1 MQYLTK
7 NNYTTMRF
15 YKALKSGTA
24 LVAAVAAVAC
34 CNHKECSEDA
44 FPVPEKPIMEMS
56 YSPECTQFEVWAPTA
71 ESVDVVLYDG
81 DECVE
86 QIAMTLAEDGLW
98 VATSEGDR
106 KGLYYA
112 FRVTIDGKPLKET
125 AGIFARALDVNGNR
139 GAIID
144 LRDTDPE
151 GWEEDQTPVVPTSEI
166 VIYEMHYR
174 DMTAHA
180 SAGSSYPGKYLAMA
194 EVGTRS
200 EEGLATGI
208 DHLKEMGITHVHLL
222 PTADFGSIDE
232 SVPTDQYNWGY
243 EPKNYSAPE
252 GTYSTNPA
260 DAEARIRELKTL
272 VQAMHRAGIN
282 VVLDVVYNHTT
293 VAENCGFELTVPGY
307 FYRMREDGSFAD
319 GSGCGN
325 ETASEKPMMRKYMV
339 ESLEYWVKEYHIDGF
354 RFDLMAIH
362 DIETMNLIRE
372 RLEAIKPSILLYG
385 EGWAASDPLYDE
397 SKLAFK
403 RYTYQM
409 PGVAA
414 FSDDIR
420 NALRGTLDLSQGG
433 FIHGVEGNEEA
444 LKFGIAG
451 GVEHPE
457 VNHSE
462 KAWCAAPTQHISY
475 VTCHDDH
482 NLRDRL
488 EHLSPEASEEEL
500 LKMAKLAHFGVFTS
514 QGIPFIFCGEEMY
527 RSKLGEKNTFNMPD
541 KYNAIDWSLK
551 SRYSGLVEYCKGL
564 IALRKAHP
572 AFSLGSAEAV
582 REHLSFIDNESGAA
596 VGFVLDRLEGIDPAK
611 RIVVLMNGS
620 RDAVE
625 FDIPEGSYKWLADGN
640 AVVAQGIGEVKCDGK
655 IEVAPI
661 TGIILAA
668 Y

>member
-1 MQYLTK
+1 ML
-7 NNYTTMRF
+7 
-15 YKALKSGTA
+15 LS
-24 LVAAVAAVAC
+24 AVAMVAC
-34 CNHKECSEDA
+34 SAGATTTDKFAVS
-44 FPVPEKPIMEMS
+44 EKPIEEMV
-56 YSPECTQFEVWAPTA
+56 YSPEKTTFEVWGPTA
-71 ESVDVVLYDG
+71 ESAIVRLYDG
-81 DECVE
+81 DNVVEEMAMQRAEC
-86 QIAMTLAEDGLW
+86 GLW
-98 VATSEGDR
+98 RATFEGDK

-112 FRVTIDGKPLKET
+112 FELTVDGKPLKET
-125 AGIFARALDVNGNR
+125 AGIFAKALNVNGDR

-151 GWEEDQTPVVPTSEI
+151 GWSEDKAPKFKPSER

-174 DMTAHA
+174 DMTAHK
-180 SAGSSYPGKYLAMA
+180 SAGVDHPGKYLGMA
-194 EVGTRS
+194 QRGTLS
-200 EEGLATGI
+200 EEGLSTGL
-208 DHLKEMGITHVHLL
+208 DHLVELGVTHVHLL

-232 SVPTDQYNWGY
+232 SKPTDQYNWGY

-252 GTYSTNPA
+252 GTYSTDAAN
-260 DAEARIRELKTL
+260 AEARIRELKTL
-272 VQAMHRAGIN
+272 VKAMHDAGLC

-293 VAENCGFELTVPGY
+293 STENCGFELTVPGY

-325 ETASEKPMMRKYMV
+325 ETASEKPMMRKYIV

-362 DIETMNLIRE
+362 DIETMNLVRE
-372 RLEAIKPSILLYG
+372 RLTALNPDILLYG
-385 EGWAASDPLYDE
+385 EGWAASNPLYDE
-397 SKLAFK
+397 QKLAFK

-409 PGVAA
+409 PGVGA

-433 FIHGVEGNEEA
+433 FIHGVAGNKEA

-451 GVEHPE
+451 GVEHAE
-457 VNHSE
+457 VKHSE
-462 KAWCAAPTQHISY
+462 KAWCAAPSQHISY
-475 VTCHDDH
+475 VSCHDDH

-488 EHLSPEASEEEL
+488 EHISPKASEQEV
-500 LKMAKLAHFGVFTS
+500 KQMVKLAQFGVFTS
-514 QGIPFIFCGEEMY
+514 QGIPFFFCGEEMF
-527 RSKLGEKNTFNMPD
+527 RTKLGEKNTYNMPD

-551 SRYSGLVEYCKGL
+551 SKHGDLVEYYKGL

-572 AFSLGSAEAV
+572 AFALATAEDV
-582 REHLSFIDNESGAA
+582 REHLSFIEHENEAA
-596 VGFVLDRLEGIDPAK
+596 VGFVLSGLEGIDSAK

-620 RDAVE
+620 REKVE
-625 FDIPEGSYKWLADGN
+625 FAIPEGNYKFICDGN
-640 AVVAQGIGEVKCDGK
+640 VWTLGGGADAPSSS

-661 TGIILAA
+661 TGIIIAE

>member
-1 MQYLTK
+1 MRHIKKLLT
-7 NNYTTMRF
+7 
-15 YKALKSGTA
+15 G
-24 LVAAVAAVAC
+24 VAVAAMVAFVAC
-34 CNHKECSEDA
+34 DNEATTEKDDNIPTTPIQEMCYT
-44 FPVPEKPIMEMS
+44 PEKTS
-56 YSPECTQFEVWAPTA
+56 FELWAPTA
-71 ESVDVVLYDG
+71 ESAVVRLYNG
-81 DECVE
+81 DE
-86 QIAMTLAEDGLW
+86 LAEVVAMQRGDKGLW
-98 VATSEGDR
+98 SAEVEGDK
-106 KGLYYA
+106 KGMYYA
-112 FRVTIDGKPLKET
+112 FQVSVDGNILKET

-144 LRDTDPE
+144 MRDTDPK
-151 GWEEDQTPVVPTSEI
+151 GWSEDKRPAVDPTEI

-174 DMTAHA
+174 DMTAHE
-180 SAGSSYPGKYLAMA
+180 SAGSSNPGKYIAMA
-194 EVGTRS
+194 EHGTRS
-200 EEGLATGI
+200 HEGLATGI
-208 DHLKEMGITHVHLL
+208 DHLREMGVTHIHLL

-232 SVPTDQYNWGY
+232 SRPTNQYNWGY
-243 EPKNYSAPE
+243 EPKNYNAPE

-260 DAEARIRELKTL
+260 DPEARIRELKTL
-272 VQAMHRAGIN
+272 VKAMHDAGLC

-293 VAENCGFELTVPGY
+293 TTENCGFELTVPGY

-372 RLEAIKPSILLYG
+372 RLEALNPDILLYG
-385 EGWAASDPLYDE
+385 EGWAASAPLYDE

-409 PGVAA
+409 PGIAA

-433 FIHGVEGNEEA
+433 FIHGVEGNKEA
-444 LKFGIAG
+444 LKFGIVG

-462 KAWCAAPTQHISY
+462 AAWCAEPRQHISY

-488 EHLSPEASEEEL
+488 EHLSPDASEEERI
-500 LKMAKLAHFGVFTS
+500 KMAKLAHFGVFTS
-514 QGIPFIFCGEEMY
+514 QGVPFVFCGEEMY
-527 RSKLGEKNTFNMPD
+527 RSKRGEKNTYNMPD
-541 KYNAIDWSLK
+541 EYNAIDWALK
-551 SRYSGLVEYCKGL
+551 SQYGDLVEYCKGL
-564 IALRKAHP
+564 IAMRKEHP
-572 AFSLGSAEAV
+572 AFSLGTAEAV
-582 REHLSFIDNESGAA
+582 REHLSFIENDNEAA
-596 VGFVLDRLEGIDPAK
+596 VGFVLDNLEGIDSAK

-620 RDAVE
+620 REGVE
-625 FDIPEGSYKWLADGN
+625 FDIPAGSYKWISDGEFVHAKGMGVFN
-640 AVVAQGIGEVKCDGK
+640 CDSGK
-655 IEVAPI
+655 LSVAPI
-661 TGIILAA
+661 SGVILAE

>member
-1 MQYLTK
+1 MRHIKKLLT
-7 NNYTTMRF
+7 
-15 YKALKSGTA
+15 G
-24 LVAAVAAVAC
+24 VAVAAMVAFVAC
-34 CNHKECSEDA
+34 DNEATTERDDNIPTTPIQEMCYT
-44 FPVPEKPIMEMS
+44 PEKTS
-56 YSPECTQFEVWAPTA
+56 FELWAPTA
-71 ESVDVVLYDG
+71 ESAVVRLYNG
-81 DECVE
+81 DE
-86 QIAMTLAEDGLW
+86 LAEVVAMQRGDKGLW
-98 VATSEGDR
+98 SAEVEGDK
-106 KGLYYA
+106 KGMYYA
-112 FRVTIDGKPLKET
+112 FQVSVDGNILKET

-144 LRDTDPE
+144 MRDTDPE
-151 GWEEDQTPVVPTSEI
+151 GWSEDKRPAVDPTEI

-174 DMTAHA
+174 DMTAHE
-180 SAGSSYPGKYLAMA
+180 SAGSSNPGKYIAMA
-194 EVGTRS
+194 EHGTRS
-200 EEGLATGI
+200 HEGLATGI
-208 DHLKEMGITHVHLL
+208 DHLREMGVTHIHLL

-232 SVPTDQYNWGY
+232 SRPTNQYNWGY
-243 EPKNYSAPE
+243 EPKNYNAPE

-260 DAEARIRELKTL
+260 DPEARIRELKTL
-272 VQAMHRAGIN
+272 VKAMHDAGLC

-293 VAENCGFELTVPGY
+293 TTENCGFELTVPGY

-372 RLEAIKPSILLYG
+372 RLEALNPDILLYG
-385 EGWAASDPLYDE
+385 EGWAASAPLYDE

-409 PGVAA
+409 PGIAA

-433 FIHGVEGNEEA
+433 FIHGVEGNKEA
-444 LKFGIAG
+444 LKFGIVG

-462 KAWCAAPTQHISY
+462 AAWCAEPRQHISY

-488 EHLSPEASEEEL
+488 EHLSPDASEQERI
-500 LKMAKLAHFGVFTS
+500 KMAKLAHFGVFTS
-514 QGIPFIFCGEEMY
+514 QGVPFIFCGEEMY
-527 RSKLGEKNTFNMPD
+527 RSKRGEKNTYNMPD
-541 KYNAIDWSLK
+541 EYNAIDWALK
-551 SRYSGLVEYCKGL
+551 SQYGDLVEYCKGL
-564 IALRKAHP
+564 IAMRKEHP
-572 AFSLGSAEAV
+572 AFSLGTAEAV
-582 REHLSFIDNESGAA
+582 REHLKFIECDNEAA
-596 VGFVLDRLEGIDPAK
+596 VGFVLDNLEGIDSAK

-620 RDAVE
+620 REGVE
-625 FDIPEGSYKWLADGN
+625 FEIPVGTYKWISDGEFVHAKGMGMYN
-640 AVVAQGIGEVKCDGK
+640 ANNGK
-655 IEVAPI
+655 IVVAPI
-661 TGIILAA
+661 SGVILAE

>member
-1 MQYLTK
+1 MNICKFFL
-7 NNYTTMRF
+7 R
-15 YKALKSGTA
+15 STA
-24 LVAAVAAVAC
+24 LVAAVATIAC
-34 CNHKECSEDA
+34 SSKQTSEA
-44 FPVPEKPIMEMS
+44 FPVPEKPILEMD
-56 YSPECTQFEVWAPTA
+56 YSADKTTFEVWAPTA
-71 ESVDVVLYDG
+71 ESAVVRLYDG
-81 DECVE
+81 DTMVE
-86 QIAMTLAEDGLW
+86 ELKMKSKKDGLW
-98 VATSEGDR
+98 SATAKGDK
-106 KGLYYA
+106 KGLFYA
-112 FRVTIDGKPLKET
+112 FQVTVDGKPLKET
-125 AGIFARALDVNGNR
+125 AGIFARALNVNGDR

-144 LRDTDPE
+144 LNETNPE
-151 GWEEDQTPVVPTSEI
+151 GWAEDKTPVVPTSEI

-180 SAGSSYPGKYLAMA
+180 SAGSSYPGKYLGMA
-194 EVGTRS
+194 EHGTRS
-200 EEGLATGI
+200 KEGLATGI
-208 DHLKEMGITHVHLL
+208 DHLVEMGITHLHLL

-232 SVPTDQYNWGY
+232 SKPTDQYNWGY

-260 DAEARIRELKTL
+260 DPKARIRELKTL
-272 VQAMHRAGIN
+272 VQTMHKAGIN

-293 VAENCGFELTVPGY
+293 STENCGFELTVPGY

-325 ETASEKPMMRKYMV
+325 ETASDKAMMQKYIV

-362 DIETMNLIRE
+362 DIETMNLIRA

-385 EGWAASDPLYDE
+385 EGWAAANPLYDE

-409 PGVAA
+409 PGVGA

-433 FIHGVEGNEEA
+433 FIHGVAGNKEA

-451 GVEHPE
+451 GVEHPQ
-457 VNHSE
+457 VKHSE

-488 EHLSPEASEEEL
+488 EHLSPKASEKEL
-500 LKMAKLAHFGVFTS
+500 LQMAKLAQFGVFTS
-514 QGIPFIFCGEEMY
+514 QGIPFIFCGEEMF
-527 RSKLGEKNTFNMPD
+527 RSKLGEKNTYNMPD
-541 KYNAIDWSLK
+541 KYNAIDWNLK
-551 SRYSGLVEYCKGL
+551 HKYNDLYEFNKGLV
-564 IALRKAHP
+564 ALRKAHP
-572 AFSLGSAEAV
+572 AFSLGTAEAV
-582 REHLSFIDNESGAA
+582 REHLSFIDHSNEAA
-596 VGFVLDRLEGIDPAK
+596 VGFVLDKLEGIDKAK

-620 RDAVE
+620 REAVK
-625 FDIPEGSYKWLADGN
+625 FNIPAGNYKWITDGSTWDMNGKGTLN
-640 AVVAQGIGEVKCDGK
+640 ASEVK
-655 IEVAPI
+655 VPAI
-661 TGIILAA
+661 TGVILAEF
-668 Y
+668 

>member
-1 MQYLTK
+1 MNICKFFL
-7 NNYTTMRF
+7 R
-15 YKALKSGTA
+15 STA
-24 LVAAVAAVAC
+24 LVAAVATIAC
-34 CNHKECSEDA
+34 SSKQTSEA
-44 FPVPEKPIMEMS
+44 FPVPEKPILEMD
-56 YSPECTQFEVWAPTA
+56 YSADKTTFEVWAPTA
-71 ESVDVVLYDG
+71 ESVVVRLYDG
-81 DECVE
+81 DTMVE
-86 QIAMTLAEDGLW
+86 ELKMKSKKDGLW
-98 VATSEGDR
+98 SATAKGDK
-106 KGLYYA
+106 KGLFYA
-112 FRVTIDGKPLKET
+112 FQVTVDGKPLKET
-125 AGIFARALDVNGNR
+125 AGIFARALNVNGDR

-144 LRDTDPE
+144 LNETNPE
-151 GWEEDQTPVVPTSEI
+151 GWAEDKTPVVPTSEI

-180 SAGSSYPGKYLAMA
+180 SAGSSYPGKYLGMA
-194 EVGTRS
+194 EHGTRS
-200 EEGLATGI
+200 KEGLATGI
-208 DHLKEMGITHVHLL
+208 DHLVEMGITHLHLL

-232 SVPTDQYNWGY
+232 SKPTDQYNWGY

-260 DAEARIRELKTL
+260 DPEARIRELKTL
-272 VQAMHRAGIN
+272 VQTMHKAGIN

-293 VAENCGFELTVPGY
+293 STENCGFELTVPGY

-325 ETASEKPMMRKYMV
+325 ETASDKAMMQKYIV

-362 DIETMNLIRE
+362 DIETMNLIRA

-385 EGWAASDPLYDE
+385 EGWAAANPLYDE

-409 PGVAA
+409 PGVGA

-433 FIHGVEGNEEA
+433 FIHGVAGNKEA

-451 GVEHPE
+451 GVEHPQ
-457 VNHSE
+457 VKHSE

-488 EHLSPEASEEEL
+488 EHLSPKASEKEL
-500 LKMAKLAHFGVFTS
+500 LQMAKLAQFGVFTS
-514 QGIPFIFCGEEMY
+514 QGIPFIFCGEEMF
-527 RSKLGEKNTFNMPD
+527 RSKLGEKNTYNMPD
-541 KYNAIDWSLK
+541 KYNAIDWNLK
-551 SRYSGLVEYCKGL
+551 HKYNDLYEFNKGLV
-564 IALRKAHP
+564 ALRKAHP
-572 AFSLGSAEAV
+572 AFSLGTAEAV
-582 REHLSFIDNESGAA
+582 REHLTFIDHSNEAA
-596 VGFVLDRLEGIDPAK
+596 VGFVLDKLEGIDKAK

-620 RDAVE
+620 REAVK
-625 FDIPEGSYKWLADGN
+625 FNIPAGNYKWITDGSTWDMNGKGTLN
-640 AVVAQGIGEVKCDGK
+640 ASEVK
-655 IEVAPI
+655 VPAI
-661 TGIILAA
+661 TGVILAEF
-668 Y
+668 

>member
-1 MQYLTK
+1 MRHIKKLLT
-7 NNYTTMRF
+7 
-15 YKALKSGTA
+15 G
-24 LVAAVAAVAC
+24 VAVAAMVAFVAC
-34 CNHKECSEDA
+34 DNEANTERDDNIPTTPIQEMCYT
-44 FPVPEKPIMEMS
+44 PEKTS
-56 YSPECTQFEVWAPTA
+56 FELWAPTA
-71 ESVDVVLYDG
+71 ESAVVRLYNG
-81 DECVE
+81 DE
-86 QIAMTLAEDGLW
+86 LAEVVAMQRGDKGLW
-98 VATSEGDR
+98 SAEVEGDK
-106 KGLYYA
+106 KGMYYA
-112 FRVTIDGKPLKET
+112 FQVSVDGNILKET

-144 LRDTDPE
+144 MRDTDPK
-151 GWEEDQTPVVPTSEI
+151 GWSEDKRPAVDPTEI

-174 DMTAHA
+174 DMTAHE
-180 SAGSSYPGKYLAMA
+180 SAGSSNPSKYIAMA
-194 EVGTRS
+194 ERGTRS
-200 EEGLATGI
+200 HEGLATGI
-208 DHLKEMGITHVHLL
+208 DHLREMGVTHIHLL

-232 SVPTDQYNWGY
+232 SRPTNQYNWGY
-243 EPKNYSAPE
+243 EPKNYNAPE

-260 DAEARIRELKTL
+260 DPEARIRELKTL
-272 VQAMHRAGIN
+272 VKAMHDAGLC

-293 VAENCGFELTVPGY
+293 ATENCGFELTVPGY

-372 RLEAIKPSILLYG
+372 RLEALNPDILLYG
-385 EGWAASDPLYDE
+385 EGWAASAPLYDE

-409 PGVAA
+409 PGIAA

-433 FIHGVEGNEEA
+433 FIHGVEGNKEA
-444 LKFGIAG
+444 LKFGIVG

-462 KAWCAAPTQHISY
+462 AAWCAEPRQHISY

-488 EHLSPEASEEEL
+488 EHLSPDASEQERI
-500 LKMAKLAHFGVFTS
+500 KMAKLAHFGVFTS
-514 QGIPFIFCGEEMY
+514 QGVPFIFCGEEMY
-527 RSKLGEKNTFNMPD
+527 RSKRGEKNTFNMPD
-541 KYNAIDWSLK
+541 EYNAIDWALK
-551 SRYSGLVEYCKGL
+551 SQYGDLVEYCKGL
-564 IALRKAHP
+564 IAMRKEHP
-572 AFSLGSAEAV
+572 AFSLGTAEAV
-582 REHLSFIDNESGAA
+582 REHLKFIECDNEAA
-596 VGFVLDRLEGIDPAK
+596 VGFVLDNLEGIDSAK

-620 RDAVE
+620 REGVE
-625 FDIPEGSYKWLADGN
+625 FEIPAGSYKWISDGEFVHAKGMGVLN
-640 AVVAQGIGEVKCDGK
+640 CDSGK
-655 IEVAPI
+655 LSVAPI
-661 TGIILAA
+661 SGVILAE

>member
-1 MQYLTK
+1 
-7 NNYTTMRF
+7 MRG
-15 YKALKSGTA
+15 ASI
-24 LVAAVAAVAC
+24 VAAIATIAC
-34 CNHKECSEDA
+34 ASEKTNDEGDNI
-44 FPVPEKPIMEMS
+44 PTTPINEMS
-56 YSPECTQFEVWAPTA
+56 YTPEATTFELWAPTA
-71 ESVDVVLYDG
+71 EGVVVRLYDG
-81 DECVE
+81 DTLLEEVAMERGE
-86 QIAMTLAEDGLW
+86 QGLW
-98 VATSEGDR
+98 HATAEGD
-106 KGLYYA
+106 KYGLYYA
-112 FRVTIDGKPLKET
+112 FQVTIEGKALKET

-144 LRDTDPE
+144 LERTNPE
-151 GWEEDQTPVVPTSEI
+151 GWANDRAPEVKTSEM

-180 SAGSSYPGKYLAMA
+180 SAGVEYPGKYLGMA
-194 EVGTRS
+194 ERGTRS
-200 EEGLATGI
+200 TEGLATGL
-208 DHLKEMGITHVHLL
+208 DHLVEMGVTHVHLL

-232 SVPTDQYNWGY
+232 SKPTDQYNWGY
-243 EPKNYSAPE
+243 EPKNFNAPE
-252 GTYSTNPA
+252 GTYSTNAA
-260 DAEARIRELKTL
+260 DPEARIRELKSL
-272 VQAMHRAGIN
+272 VKAMHDAGLC

-325 ETASEKPMMRKYMV
+325 ETASDKPMMQKYMV

-362 DIETMNLIRE
+362 DIATMNLIRS
-372 RLEAIKPSILLYG
+372 RLEALNPDILLYG
-385 EGWAASDPLYDE
+385 EGWAAAAPLYDE
-397 SKLAFK
+397 DKLAFK
-403 RYTYQM
+403 RYTYRM
-409 PGVAA
+409 PGIGA

-420 NALRGTLDLSQGG
+420 NALRGTLDLSSGG
-433 FIHGVEGNEEA
+433 FIHGVEGNKEA

-457 VNHSE
+457 VDHNE
-462 KAWCAAPTQHISY
+462 APWCAAPTQHISY

-500 LKMAKLAHFGVFTS
+500 LRMAKLAHFGVFTS

-527 RSKLGEKNTFNMPD
+527 RTKLGEKNTYNMPD

-551 SRYSGLVEYCKGL
+551 HTYNDLVEYVKAL

-572 AFSLGSAEAV
+572 AFSLGTAEAV
-582 REHLSFIDNESGAA
+582 REHLAFIENDNPAA
-596 VGFVLDRLEGIDPAK
+596 VGFELYNLEGIDSAK

-620 RDAVE
+620 REGVE
-625 FDIPEGSYKWLADGN
+625 FDIPEGEYKWVADGES
-640 AVVAQGIGEVKCDGK
+640 IFVKGLGRYDATEGK
-655 IEVAPI
+655 ISVAPI
-661 TGIILAA
+661 SGVILVEE
-668 Y
+668 

>member
-1 MQYLTK
+1 MRHIKKLLT
-7 NNYTTMRF
+7 
-15 YKALKSGTA
+15 G
-24 LVAAVAAVAC
+24 VAVAAMVAFVAC
-34 CNHKECSEDA
+34 DNEATTERDDNIPTTPIQEMCYT
-44 FPVPEKPIMEMS
+44 PEKTS
-56 YSPECTQFEVWAPTA
+56 FELWAPTA
-71 ESVDVVLYDG
+71 ESAVVRLYNG
-81 DECVE
+81 DE
-86 QIAMTLAEDGLW
+86 LAEVVAMQRSDKGLW
-98 VATSEGDR
+98 SAEVEGDK
-106 KGLYYA
+106 KGMYYA
-112 FRVTIDGKPLKET
+112 FQVSVDGNILKET

-144 LRDTDPE
+144 MRDTDPK
-151 GWEEDQTPVVPTSEI
+151 GWSEDKRPEVDPTEI

-174 DMTAHA
+174 DMTAHE
-180 SAGSSYPGKYLAMA
+180 SAGSSNPGKYIAMA
-194 EVGTRS
+194 EHGTRS
-200 EEGLATGI
+200 HEGLATGI
-208 DHLKEMGITHVHLL
+208 DHLREMGVTHIHLL

-232 SVPTDQYNWGY
+232 SRPTNQYNWGY
-243 EPKNYSAPE
+243 EPKNYNAPE
-252 GTYSTNPA
+252 GTYSTNPV
-260 DAEARIRELKTL
+260 DPEARIRELKTL
-272 VQAMHRAGIN
+272 VKAMHDAGLC

-293 VAENCGFELTVPGY
+293 ATENCGFELTVPGY

-372 RLEAIKPSILLYG
+372 RLEALNPDILLYG
-385 EGWAASDPLYDE
+385 EGWAASAPLYDE

-409 PGVAA
+409 PGIAA

-433 FIHGVEGNEEA
+433 FIHGVEGNKEA
-444 LKFGIAG
+444 LKFGIVG

-462 KAWCAAPTQHISY
+462 AAWCAEPRQHISY

-488 EHLSPEASEEEL
+488 EHLSPDASEQERI
-500 LKMAKLAHFGVFTS
+500 KMAKLAHFGVFTS
-514 QGIPFIFCGEEMY
+514 QGVPFIFCGEEMY
-527 RSKLGEKNTFNMPD
+527 RSKRGEKNTFNMPD
-541 KYNAIDWSLK
+541 EYNAIDWALK
-551 SRYSGLVEYCKGL
+551 SQYGDLVEYCKGL
-564 IALRKAHP
+564 IAMRKEHP
-572 AFSLGSAEAV
+572 AFSLGTAEAV
-582 REHLSFIDNESGAA
+582 REHLKFIECDNEAA
-596 VGFVLDRLEGIDPAK
+596 VGFVLDNLEGIDSAK

-620 RDAVE
+620 REGVE
-625 FDIPEGSYKWLADGN
+625 FEIPTGSYKWISDGEFVHAKGMGMYN
-640 AVVAQGIGEVKCDGK
+640 ANNGK
-655 IEVAPI
+655 IVVAPI
-661 TGIILAA
+661 SGVILAE

>member
-1 MQYLTK
+1 MRHIKKLLT
-7 NNYTTMRF
+7 
-15 YKALKSGTA
+15 G
-24 LVAAVAAVAC
+24 VAVAAMVAFVAC
-34 CNHKECSEDA
+34 DNEATTERDDNIPTTPIQEMCYT
-44 FPVPEKPIMEMS
+44 PEKTS
-56 YSPECTQFEVWAPTA
+56 FELWAPTA
-71 ESVDVVLYDG
+71 ESAVVRLYNG
-81 DECVE
+81 DE
-86 QIAMTLAEDGLW
+86 LAEVVAMQRGDMGLW
-98 VATSEGDR
+98 SAEVEGDK
-106 KGLYYA
+106 KGMYYA
-112 FRVTIDGKPLKET
+112 FQVSVDGNILKET

-144 LRDTDPE
+144 MRDTDPE
-151 GWEEDQTPVVPTSEI
+151 GWSEDKRPAVDPTEI

-174 DMTAHA
+174 DMTAHE
-180 SAGSSYPGKYLAMA
+180 SAGSSNPGKYIAMA
-194 EVGTRS
+194 EHGTRS
-200 EEGLATGI
+200 HEGLATGI
-208 DHLKEMGITHVHLL
+208 DHLREMGVTHIHLL

-232 SVPTDQYNWGY
+232 SRPTNQYNWGY
-243 EPKNYSAPE
+243 EPKNYNAPE

-260 DAEARIRELKTL
+260 DPEARIRELKTL
-272 VQAMHRAGIN
+272 IKAMHDAGLC

-293 VAENCGFELTVPGY
+293 TTENCGFELTVPGY

-372 RLEAIKPSILLYG
+372 RLEALNPDILLYG
-385 EGWAASDPLYDE
+385 EGWAASAPLYDE

-409 PGVAA
+409 PGIAA

-433 FIHGVEGNEEA
+433 FIHGVEGNKEA
-444 LKFGIAG
+444 LKFGIVG

-462 KAWCAAPTQHISY
+462 AAWCAEPRQHISY

-488 EHLSPEASEEEL
+488 EHLSPDASEEERI
-500 LKMAKLAHFGVFTS
+500 KMAKLAHFGVFTS
-514 QGIPFIFCGEEMY
+514 QGVPFIFCGEEMY
-527 RSKLGEKNTFNMPD
+527 RSKRGEKNTYNMPD
-541 KYNAIDWSLK
+541 EYNAIDWALK
-551 SRYSGLVEYCKGL
+551 SQYGDLVEYCKGL
-564 IALRKAHP
+564 IAMRKEHP
-572 AFSLGSAEAV
+572 AFSLGTADAV
-582 REHLSFIDNESGAA
+582 REHLKFIECDNEAA
-596 VGFVLDRLEGIDPAK
+596 VGFVLDNLEGIDSAK

-620 RDAVE
+620 REGVE
-625 FDIPEGSYKWLADGN
+625 FDIPAGSYKWISDGEFVHAKGMGMYN
-640 AVVAQGIGEVKCDGK
+640 ANNGK
-655 IEVAPI
+655 IVVAPI
-661 TGIILAA
+661 SGVILAE

>member
-1 MQYLTK
+1 MRHIKKLLT
-7 NNYTTMRF
+7 
-15 YKALKSGTA
+15 G
-24 LVAAVAAVAC
+24 VAVAAMVAFVAC
-34 CNHKECSEDA
+34 DNEATTEKDDNIPTTPIQEMCYT
-44 FPVPEKPIMEMS
+44 PEKTS
-56 YSPECTQFEVWAPTA
+56 FELWAPTA
-71 ESVDVVLYDG
+71 ESAVVRLYNG
-81 DECVE
+81 DE
-86 QIAMTLAEDGLW
+86 LAEVVAMQRGDKGLW
-98 VATSEGDR
+98 SAEVEGDK
-106 KGLYYA
+106 KGMYYA
-112 FRVTIDGKPLKET
+112 FQVSVDGNILKET

-144 LRDTDPE
+144 MRDTDPE
-151 GWEEDQTPVVPTSEI
+151 GWSEDKRPAVDPTEI

-174 DMTAHA
+174 DMTAHE
-180 SAGSSYPGKYLAMA
+180 SAGSSNPGKYIAMA
-194 EVGTRS
+194 EHGTRS
-200 EEGLATGI
+200 HEGLATGI
-208 DHLKEMGITHVHLL
+208 DHLREMGVTHIHLL

-232 SVPTDQYNWGY
+232 SRPTNQYNWGY
-243 EPKNYSAPE
+243 EPKNYNAPE

-260 DAEARIRELKTL
+260 DPEARIRELKTL
-272 VQAMHRAGIN
+272 VKAMHDAGLC

-293 VAENCGFELTVPGY
+293 ATENCGFELTVPGY

-372 RLEAIKPSILLYG
+372 RLEALNPDILLYG
-385 EGWAASDPLYDE
+385 EGWAASAPLYDE

-409 PGVAA
+409 PGIAA

-433 FIHGVEGNEEA
+433 FIHGVEGNKEA
-444 LKFGIAG
+444 LKFGIVG

-462 KAWCAAPTQHISY
+462 AAWCAEPRQHISY

-488 EHLSPEASEEEL
+488 EHLSPDASEEER

-514 QGIPFIFCGEEMY
+514 QGVPFIFCGEEMY
-527 RSKLGEKNTFNMPD
+527 RSKRGEKNTYNMPD
-541 KYNAIDWSLK
+541 EYNAIDWALK
-551 SRYSGLVEYCKGL
+551 SQYGDLVEYCKGL
-564 IALRKAHP
+564 IAMRKEHP
-572 AFSLGSAEAV
+572 AFSLGTAEAV
-582 REHLSFIDNESGAA
+582 REHLKFIECDNEAA
-596 VGFVLDRLEGIDPAK
+596 VGFVLDNLEGIDSAK

-620 RDAVE
+620 REGVE
-625 FDIPEGSYKWLADGN
+625 FDIPTGTYKWISDGEFVHAKGMGMYN
-640 AVVAQGIGEVKCDGK
+640 ANNGK
-655 IEVAPI
+655 IVVAPI
-661 TGIILAA
+661 SGVILAE

>member
-1 MQYLTK
+1 MNLYQLFL
-7 NNYTTMRF
+7 R
-15 YKALKSGTA
+15 GTA
-24 LVAAVAAVAC
+24 LMAAVATAAC
-34 CNHKECSEDA
+34 SGKPTMEQL
-44 FPVPEKPIMEMS
+44 PVPEKPILEMD
-56 YSPECTQFEVWAPTA
+56 YSAEKTTFEVWAPTA
-71 ESVDVVLYDG
+71 ESAVVKLYDG
-81 DECVE
+81 DKLVE
-86 QIAMTLAEDGLW
+86 QIDMKPTHDGLW
-98 VATSEGDR
+98 GATAQGDK

-112 FRVTIDGKPLKET
+112 FQVTIDGKPLKET
-125 AGIFARALDVNGNR
+125 AGIFARALNVNGDR

-151 GWEEDQTPVVPTSEI
+151 GWDKDTTPVVPTSQI

-180 SAGSSYPGKYLAMA
+180 SAGSSYPGKYLGMA
-194 EVGTRS
+194 EHGTRS
-200 EEGLATGI
+200 AEGLATGI
-208 DHLKEMGITHVHLL
+208 DHLVEMGITHLHLL

-232 SVPTDQYNWGY
+232 STPTNQYNWGY

-260 DAEARIRELKTL
+260 DAKARVRELKSL
-272 VQAMHRAGIN
+272 VQALHKAGIN

-293 VAENCGFELTVPGY
+293 STENCGFELTVPGY

-325 ETASEKPMMRKYMV
+325 ETASERDMMRKYIV

-362 DIETMNLIRE
+362 DIETMNLIRQ

-433 FIHGVEGNEEA
+433 FVHGVAGNKEA
-444 LKFGIAG
+444 LKFGIAA
-451 GVEHPE
+451 GVEHPQ
-457 VNHSE
+457 VSHTE

-475 VTCHDDH
+475 ISCHDDH
-482 NLRDRL
+482 NMRDRL
-488 EHLSPEASEEEL
+488 EHISANAPEKEIID
-500 LKMAKLAHFGVFTS
+500 MVKLAQFGVFTS
-514 QGIPFIFCGEEMY
+514 QGIPFFFCGEEMF
-527 RSKLGEKNTFNMPD
+527 RSKLGEKNTYNMPD
-541 KYNAIDWSLK
+541 KYNAIDWALK
-551 SRYSGLVEYCKGL
+551 SKYNHLVEYFKGL

-572 AFSLGSAEAV
+572 AFSLGTAEAV
-582 REHLSFIDNESGAA
+582 REHLHFIEHQNPAA
-596 VGFVLDRLEGIDPAK
+596 VGFMLDRLEGIDPAK

-620 RDAVE
+620 RESVT
-625 FDIPEGSYKWLADGN
+625 FTIPEGKYKWITDGTKW
-640 AVVAQGIGEVKCDGK
+640 AVNGMGTLNSKGEVR
-655 IEVAPI
+655 VPAI
-661 TGIILAA
+661 TGIILAE

>member
-1 MQYLTK
+1 MRHIKKLLT
-7 NNYTTMRF
+7 
-15 YKALKSGTA
+15 G
-24 LVAAVAAVAC
+24 VAVAAMVAFVAC
-34 CNHKECSEDA
+34 DNEATTEKDDNIPTTPIQEMCYT
-44 FPVPEKPIMEMS
+44 PEKTS
-56 YSPECTQFEVWAPTA
+56 FELWAPTA
-71 ESVDVVLYDG
+71 ESAVVRLYNG
-81 DECVE
+81 DE
-86 QIAMTLAEDGLW
+86 LAEVVAMQRGDKGLW
-98 VATSEGDR
+98 SAEVEGDK
-106 KGLYYA
+106 KGMYYA
-112 FRVTIDGKPLKET
+112 FQVSVDGNILKET

-144 LRDTDPE
+144 MRDTDPK
-151 GWEEDQTPVVPTSEI
+151 GWSEDKRPEVDPTEI

-174 DMTAHA
+174 DMTAHE
-180 SAGSSYPGKYLAMA
+180 SAGSSNPGKYIAMA
-194 EVGTRS
+194 EHGTRS
-200 EEGLATGI
+200 HEGLATGI
-208 DHLKEMGITHVHLL
+208 DHLREMGVTHIHLL

-232 SVPTDQYNWGY
+232 SRPTNQYNWGY
-243 EPKNYSAPE
+243 EPKNYNAPE

-260 DAEARIRELKTL
+260 DPEARIRELKTL
-272 VQAMHRAGIN
+272 VKAMHDAGLC

-293 VAENCGFELTVPGY
+293 ATENCGFELTVPGY

-372 RLEAIKPSILLYG
+372 RLEALNPDILLYG
-385 EGWAASDPLYDE
+385 EGWAASAPLYDE

-409 PGVAA
+409 PGIAA

-433 FIHGVEGNEEA
+433 FIHGVEGNKEA
-444 LKFGIAG
+444 LKFGIVG

-462 KAWCAAPTQHISY
+462 AAWCAEPRQHISY

-488 EHLSPEASEEEL
+488 EHLSPDASEEERI
-500 LKMAKLAHFGVFTS
+500 KMAKLAHFGVFTS
-514 QGIPFIFCGEEMY
+514 QGVPFIFCGEEMY
-527 RSKLGEKNTFNMPD
+527 RSKRGEKNTYNMPD
-541 KYNAIDWSLK
+541 EYNAIDWALK
-551 SRYSGLVEYCKGL
+551 SQYGDLVEYCKGL
-564 IALRKAHP
+564 IAMRKEHP
-572 AFSLGSAEAV
+572 AFSLGTAEAV
-582 REHLSFIDNESGAA
+582 REHLKFIECDNEAA
-596 VGFVLDRLEGIDPAK
+596 VGFVLDNLEGIDSAK

-620 RDAVE
+620 REGVE
-625 FDIPEGSYKWLADGN
+625 FDIPAGTYKWISDGEFVHAKGMGMYN
-640 AVVAQGIGEVKCDGK
+640 ANNGK
-655 IEVAPI
+655 IVVAPI
-661 TGIILAA
+661 SGVILAE

>member
-1 MQYLTK
+1 MRHIKKLLT
-7 NNYTTMRF
+7 
-15 YKALKSGTA
+15 G
-24 LVAAVAAVAC
+24 VAVAAMVAFVAC
-34 CNHKECSEDA
+34 DNEATTEKDDNIPTTPIQEMCYT
-44 FPVPEKPIMEMS
+44 PEKTS
-56 YSPECTQFEVWAPTA
+56 FELWAPTA
-71 ESVDVVLYDG
+71 ESAVVRLYNG
-81 DECVE
+81 DE
-86 QIAMTLAEDGLW
+86 LAEVVAMQRGDKGLW
-98 VATSEGDR
+98 SAEVEGDK
-106 KGLYYA
+106 KGMYYA
-112 FRVTIDGKPLKET
+112 FQVSVDGNILKET

-144 LRDTDPE
+144 MRDTDPK
-151 GWEEDQTPVVPTSEI
+151 GWSEDKRPAVDPTEI

-174 DMTAHA
+174 DMTAHE
-180 SAGSSYPGKYLAMA
+180 SAGSSNPGKYIAMA
-194 EVGTRS
+194 EHGTRS
-200 EEGLATGI
+200 HEGLATGI
-208 DHLKEMGITHVHLL
+208 DHLREMGVTHIHLL

-232 SVPTDQYNWGY
+232 SRPTNQYNWGY
-243 EPKNYSAPE
+243 EPKNYNAPE

-260 DAEARIRELKTL
+260 DPEARIRELKTL
-272 VQAMHRAGIN
+272 VKAMHDAGLC

-293 VAENCGFELTVPGY
+293 TTENCGFELTVPGY

-372 RLEAIKPSILLYG
+372 RLEALNPNILLYG
-385 EGWAASDPLYDE
+385 EGWAASAPLYDE

-409 PGVAA
+409 PGIAA

-433 FIHGVEGNEEA
+433 FIHGVVGNKEA
-444 LKFGIAG
+444 LKFGIVG

-462 KAWCAAPTQHISY
+462 AAWCAEPRQHISY

-488 EHLSPEASEEEL
+488 EHLSPDASEEERI
-500 LKMAKLAHFGVFTS
+500 KMAKLAHFGVFTS
-514 QGIPFIFCGEEMY
+514 QGVPFIFCGEEMY
-527 RSKLGEKNTFNMPD
+527 RSKRGEKNTYNMPD
-541 KYNAIDWSLK
+541 EYNAIDWALK
-551 SRYSGLVEYCKGL
+551 SQYGDLVEYCKGL
-564 IALRKAHP
+564 IAMRKEHP
-572 AFSLGSAEAV
+572 AFSLGTAEAV
-582 REHLSFIDNESGAA
+582 REHLKFIECDNEAA
-596 VGFVLDRLEGIDPAK
+596 VGFVLDNLEGIDSAK

-620 RDAVE
+620 REGVE
-625 FDIPEGSYKWLADGN
+625 FDIPTGSYKWISDGEFVHAKGMGVFN
-640 AVVAQGIGEVKCDGK
+640 CDSGK
-655 IEVAPI
+655 LNVAPI
-661 TGIILAA
+661 SGVILAE

>member
-1 MQYLTK
+1 MQYFKQLLTGV
-7 NNYTTMRF
+7 
-15 YKALKSGTA
+15 ALAAMVT
-24 LVAAVAAVAC
+24 LVA
-34 CNHKECSEDA
+34 CNDEVKTQNDTEIPTTPINEMCYT
-44 FPVPEKPIMEMS
+44 PEKTS
-56 YSPECTQFEVWAPTA
+56 FELWAPTA
-71 ESVDVVLYDG
+71 ERAVVRLYNG
-81 DECVE
+81 DELTE
-86 QIAMTLAEDGLW
+86 EIAMNRAEYGLW
-98 VATSEGDR
+98 RAEVMGDK
-106 KGLYYA
+106 KGMYYA
-112 FRVTIDGKPLKET
+112 FQVTVEGNTLKET

-151 GWEEDQTPVVPTSEI
+151 GWDEDKSPEVDPSEI

-174 DMTAHA
+174 DMTAHE
-180 SAGSSYPGKYLAMA
+180 SAGSSNPGKYIAMA
-194 EVGTRS
+194 ERGTRS
-200 EEGLATGI
+200 HEGLSTGI
-208 DHLKEMGITHVHLL
+208 DHLREMGVTHVHLL

-232 SVPTDQYNWGY
+232 SRPTDQYNWGY
-243 EPKNYSAPE
+243 EPKNYNAPE
-252 GTYSTNPA
+252 GTYSTDPA
-260 DAEARIRELKTL
+260 DPEARIRELKTL
-272 VQAMHRAGIN
+272 VKAMHDAGLC

-293 VAENCGFELTVPGY
+293 STENCGFELTVPGY

-362 DIETMNLIRE
+362 DIETMNLIRS
-372 RLEAIKPSILLYG
+372 RLEALNPDILLYG
-385 EGWAASDPLYDE
+385 EGWAASAPLYDE

-433 FIHGVEGNEEA
+433 FIHGVEGNKEA
-444 LKFGIAG
+444 LKFGIVG

-462 KAWCAAPTQHISY
+462 AAWCAEPRQHISY

-488 EHLSPEASEEEL
+488 EHLSPDASEEEL

-514 QGIPFIFCGEEMY
+514 QGVPFIFCGEEMY
-527 RSKLGEKNTFNMPD
+527 RSKRGEKNTYNMPD
-541 KYNAIDWSLK
+541 EYNAIDWALK
-551 SRYSGLVEYCKGL
+551 SQYNDLVEYCKGL
-564 IALRKAHP
+564 IAMRKEHP
-572 AFSLGSAEAV
+572 AFSLGTAEAV
-582 REHLSFIDNESGAA
+582 REHLSFIESDNEAA
-596 VGFVLDRLEGIDPAK
+596 VGFVLDNLEGIDSAK

-620 RDAVE
+620 REGVE
-625 FDIPEGSYKWLADGN
+625 FDIPAGNYKWISDGEFIHAKGMGTFN
-640 AVVAQGIGEVKCDGK
+640 CDSGK
-655 IEVAPI
+655 VNVAPI
-661 TGIILAA
+661 SGVILAE

>member
-1 MQYLTK
+1 MRHIKKLLT
-7 NNYTTMRF
+7 
-15 YKALKSGTA
+15 G
-24 LVAAVAAVAC
+24 VAVAAMVAFVAC
-34 CNHKECSEDA
+34 DNEATTERDDNIPTTPIQEMCYT
-44 FPVPEKPIMEMS
+44 PEKTS
-56 YSPECTQFEVWAPTA
+56 FELWAPTA
-71 ESVDVVLYDG
+71 ESAVVRLYNG
-81 DECVE
+81 DE
-86 QIAMTLAEDGLW
+86 LAEVVAMQRGDKGLW
-98 VATSEGDR
+98 SAEVEGDK
-106 KGLYYA
+106 KGMYYA
-112 FRVTIDGKPLKET
+112 FQVSVDGNILKET

-144 LRDTDPE
+144 MRDTDPK
-151 GWEEDQTPVVPTSEI
+151 GWSEDKRPAVDPTEI

-174 DMTAHA
+174 DMTAHE
-180 SAGSSYPGKYLAMA
+180 SAGSSNPGKYIAMA
-194 EVGTRS
+194 EHGTRS
-200 EEGLATGI
+200 HEGLATGI
-208 DHLKEMGITHVHLL
+208 DHLREMGVTHIHLL

-232 SVPTDQYNWGY
+232 SRPTNQYNWGY
-243 EPKNYSAPE
+243 EPKNYNAPE

-260 DAEARIRELKTL
+260 DPEARIRELKTL
-272 VQAMHRAGIN
+272 VKAMHDAGLC

-293 VAENCGFELTVPGY
+293 TTENCGFELTVPGY

-372 RLEAIKPSILLYG
+372 RLEALNPDILLYG
-385 EGWAASDPLYDE
+385 EGWAASAPLYDE

-409 PGVAA
+409 PGIAA

-433 FIHGVEGNEEA
+433 FIHGVEGNKEA
-444 LKFGIAG
+444 LKFGIVG

-462 KAWCAAPTQHISY
+462 AAWCAEPRQHISY

-488 EHLSPEASEEEL
+488 EHLSPDASEEERI
-500 LKMAKLAHFGVFTS
+500 KMAKLAHFGVFTS
-514 QGIPFIFCGEEMY
+514 QGVPFIFCGEEMY
-527 RSKLGEKNTFNMPD
+527 RSKRGEKNTYNMPD
-541 KYNAIDWSLK
+541 EYNAIDWALK
-551 SRYSGLVEYCKGL
+551 SQYGDLVEYCKGL
-564 IALRKAHP
+564 IAMRKEHP
-572 AFSLGSAEAV
+572 AFSLGTAEAV
-582 REHLSFIDNESGAA
+582 REHLKFIECDNEAA
-596 VGFVLDRLEGIDPAK
+596 VGFVLDNLEGIDSAK

-620 RDAVE
+620 REGVE
-625 FDIPEGSYKWLADGN
+625 FDIPAGSYKWISDGEFVHAKGMGMYN
-640 AVVAQGIGEVKCDGK
+640 ANNGK
-655 IEVAPI
+655 IVVAPI
-661 TGIILAA
+661 SGVILAE

>member
-1 MQYLTK
+1 MVKQPKYSYMQYFKQLLTGV
-7 NNYTTMRF
+7 
-15 YKALKSGTA
+15 ALAAMVT
-24 LVAAVAAVAC
+24 LVA
-34 CNHKECSEDA
+34 CNDEVKMEKETEIPTTPINEMCYT
-44 FPVPEKPIMEMS
+44 PEKTS
-56 YSPECTQFEVWAPTA
+56 FELWAPTA
-71 ESVDVVLYDG
+71 ERAVVRLYYG
-81 DECVE
+81 DELTE
-86 QIAMTLAEDGLW
+86 EIAMNRAEHGLW
-98 VATSEGDR
+98 RAEVMGDK
-106 KGLYYA
+106 KGMYYA
-112 FRVTIDGKPLKET
+112 FQVTVEGNTLKET

-151 GWEEDQTPVVPTSEI
+151 GWDEDKRPEVDPTEI

-174 DMTAHA
+174 DMTAHE
-180 SAGSSYPGKYLAMA
+180 SAGSSNPGKYIAMA
-194 EVGTRS
+194 ESGTRS
-200 EEGLATGI
+200 HEGLSTGI
-208 DHLKEMGITHVHLL
+208 DHLREMGVTHIHLL

-232 SVPTDQYNWGY
+232 SRPTDQYNWGY
-243 EPKNYSAPE
+243 EPKNYNAPE

-260 DAEARIRELKTL
+260 DPKVRIRELKTL
-272 VQAMHRAGIN
+272 VKAMHDAGLC

-293 VAENCGFELTVPGY
+293 STENCGFELTVPGY

-362 DIETMNLIRE
+362 DIETMNLIRS
-372 RLEAIKPSILLYG
+372 RLEALNPDILLYG
-385 EGWAASDPLYDE
+385 EGWAASAPLYDE

-433 FIHGVEGNEEA
+433 FIHGVEGNKEA
-444 LKFGIAG
+444 LKFGIVG

-462 KAWCAAPTQHISY
+462 AAWCAEPRQHISY

-488 EHLSPEASEEEL
+488 EHLSPDASEEEL
-500 LKMAKLAHFGVFTS
+500 IKMAKLAHFGVFTS
-514 QGIPFIFCGEEMY
+514 QGVPFIFCGEEMY
-527 RSKLGEKNTFNMPD
+527 RSKRGEKNTYNMPD
-541 KYNAIDWSLK
+541 EYNAIDWALK
-551 SRYSGLVEYCKGL
+551 SQYSDLVEYCKGL
-564 IALRKAHP
+564 IAMRKEHP
-572 AFSLGSAEAV
+572 AFSLGTAEAV
-582 REHLSFIDNESGAA
+582 REHLSFIESDNEAA
-596 VGFVLDRLEGIDPAK
+596 VGFVLDNLEGIDSAK

-620 RDAVE
+620 REGVE
-625 FDIPEGSYKWLADGN
+625 FDIPAGNYKWISDGEFVHAKGMGALN
-640 AVVAQGIGEVKCDGK
+640 CVSGK
-655 IEVAPI
+655 VNVAPI
-661 TGIILAA
+661 SGVILAE

>member
-1 MQYLTK
+1 MKRKTFI
-7 NNYTTMRF
+7 MR
-15 YKALKSGTA
+15 AAA
-24 LVAAVAAVAC
+24 LVAAVTAIAC
-34 CNHKECSEDA
+34 QAPASEESDL
-44 FPVPEKPIMEMS
+44 PTKPINEMS
-56 YSPECTQFEVWAPTA
+56 YSPEATSFEVWAPTA
-71 ESVDVVLYDG
+71 EAVVVRLYDG
-81 DECVE
+81 DVV
-86 QIAMTLAEDGLW
+86 AEEVTMERTANGLW
-98 VATSEGDR
+98 CAEVAGDH
-106 KGLYYA
+106 KGRYYA
-112 FRVTIDGKPLKET
+112 FQVTIAGNRLKET
-125 AGIFARALDVNGNR
+125 AGIFAKALDVNGNR
-139 GAIID
+139 GAVID

-151 GWEEDQTPVVPTSEI
+151 GWAEDKAPEVKASER

-180 SAGSSYPGKYLAMA
+180 SAGTEHKGKYLSMA
-194 EVGTRS
+194 ERGTRS
-200 EEGLATGI
+200 AEGLATAL
-208 DHLKEMGITHVHLL
+208 DHLVELGVTHVHLL

-232 SVPTDQYNWGY
+232 SKPTDQYNWGY

-260 DAEARIRELKTL
+260 DPEARVRELKTL
-272 VQAMHRAGIN
+272 VKAMHDAGLC

-293 VAENCGFELTVPGY
+293 VAGNCGFELTFPGY

-372 RLEAIKPSILLYG
+372 RLSALNPDILLYG
-385 EGWAASDPLYDE
+385 EGWAASAPLYDE

-433 FIHGVEGNEEA
+433 FIHGVAGNKEA
-444 LKFGIAG
+444 LKFGLAG

-457 VNHSE
+457 VEHSE
-462 KAWCAAPTQHISY
+462 AAWCADPTQHISY

-488 EHLSPEASEEEL
+488 EHLSPKATEEEL
-500 LKMAKLAHFGVFTS
+500 LSMAKLAHFGVFTS
-514 QGIPFIFCGEEMY
+514 QGIPFIFCGEEMF
-527 RSKLGEKNTFNMPD
+527 RSKLGEKNTYNMPD
-541 KYNAIDWSLK
+541 KYNAIDWALK
-551 SRYSGLVEYCKGL
+551 SRYANLVEYCKGL

-572 AFSLGSAEAV
+572 AFALGTGDAV
-582 REHLSFIDNESGAA
+582 RQHLKFIECENEAA
-596 VGFVLDRLEGIDPAK
+596 VGFVLDELEGIDAAQ

-620 RDAVE
+620 RESVE
-625 FDIPEGSYKWLADGN
+625 FDIPAGNYTILADGDRVN
-640 AVVAQGIGEVKCDGK
+640 VEGLGTCNSDGTITLNPVEGVV
-655 IEVAPI
+655 
-661 TGIILAA
+661 LAA
-668 Y
+668 F

>member
-1 MQYLTK
+1 MNICKFFL
-7 NNYTTMRF
+7 R
-15 YKALKSGTA
+15 STA
-24 LVAAVAAVAC
+24 LVAAVATIAC
-34 CNHKECSEDA
+34 SSKQTTEA
-44 FPVPEKPIMEMS
+44 FPVPEKPILEMD
-56 YSPECTQFEVWAPTA
+56 YSADKTTFEVWAPTA
-71 ESVDVVLYDG
+71 ESAVVRLYDG
-81 DECVE
+81 DTMVE
-86 QIAMTLAEDGLW
+86 ELKMKSKKDGLW
-98 VATSEGDR
+98 SATAKGDK
-106 KGLYYA
+106 KGLFYA
-112 FRVTIDGKPLKET
+112 FQVTVDGKPLKET
-125 AGIFARALDVNGNR
+125 AGIFARALNVNGDR

-144 LRDTDPE
+144 LNETNPE
-151 GWEEDQTPVVPTSEI
+151 GWAEDKTPVVPTSEI

-180 SAGSSYPGKYLAMA
+180 SAGSSYPGKYLGMA
-194 EVGTRS
+194 EHGTRS
-200 EEGLATGI
+200 KEGLATGI
-208 DHLKEMGITHVHLL
+208 DHLVEMGITHLHLL

-232 SVPTDQYNWGY
+232 SKPTDQYNWGY

-260 DAEARIRELKTL
+260 DPKARIRELKTL
-272 VQAMHRAGIN
+272 VQTMHKAGIN

-293 VAENCGFELTVPGY
+293 STENCGFELTVPGY

-325 ETASEKPMMRKYMV
+325 ETASDKAMMQKYIV

-362 DIETMNLIRE
+362 DIETMNLIRT

-385 EGWAASDPLYDE
+385 EGWAAANPLYDE

-409 PGVAA
+409 PGVGA

-433 FIHGVEGNEEA
+433 FIHGVAGNKEA

-451 GVEHPE
+451 GVEHPQ
-457 VNHSE
+457 VKHSE

-488 EHLSPEASEEEL
+488 EHLSPKASEKEL
-500 LKMAKLAHFGVFTS
+500 LQMAKLAQFGVFTS
-514 QGIPFIFCGEEMY
+514 QGIPFIFCGEEMF
-527 RSKLGEKNTFNMPD
+527 RSKLGEKNTYNMPD
-541 KYNAIDWSLK
+541 KYNAIDWNLK
-551 SRYSGLVEYCKGL
+551 HKYNDLYEFNKGLV
-564 IALRKAHP
+564 ALRKAHP
-572 AFSLGSAEAV
+572 AFSLGTAEAV
-582 REHLSFIDNESGAA
+582 REHLSFIDHSNEAA
-596 VGFVLDRLEGIDPAK
+596 VGFVLDKLEGIDKAK

-620 RDAVE
+620 REAVK
-625 FDIPEGSYKWLADGN
+625 FNIPAGNYKWITDGSTWDMNGKGTLN
-640 AVVAQGIGEVKCDGK
+640 ASEVK
-655 IEVAPI
+655 VPAI
-661 TGIILAA
+661 TGVILAEF
-668 Y
+668 

>member
-1 MQYLTK
+1 MSLHNILT
-7 NNYTTMRF
+7 YST
-15 YKALKSGTA
+15 LLLS
-24 LVAAVAAVAC
+24 AVAMTAC
-34 CNHKECSEDA
+34 AKGAASADRFA
-44 FPVPEKPIMEMS
+44 IPEKPIEEMS
-56 YSPECTQFEVWAPTA
+56 YSPEKTVFEVWGPTA
-71 ESVDVVLYDG
+71 ESAIVRLYDG
-81 DECVE
+81 DTVVDEM
-86 QIAMTLAEDGLW
+86 AMQRAESGLW
-98 VATSEGDR
+98 RATFEGDK

-112 FRVTIDGKPLKET
+112 FELTIDGKPLKET
-125 AGIFARALDVNGNR
+125 AGIFAKALNVNGDR

-151 GWEEDQTPVVPTSEI
+151 GWAEDKAPKFKPSER

-174 DMTAHA
+174 DMTAHT
-180 SAGSSYPGKYLAMA
+180 SSGVEHPGKYLGMA
-194 EVGTRS
+194 ERGTRS
-200 EEGLATGI
+200 KEGLATGL
-208 DHLKEMGITHVHLL
+208 DHLVELGVTHVHLL

-232 SVPTDQYNWGY
+232 SKPTDQYNWGY

-272 VQAMHRAGIN
+272 VKAMHDAGLC

-293 VAENCGFELTVPGY
+293 STENCGFELTVPGY

-325 ETASEKPMMRKYMV
+325 ETASDKPMMRKYIV

-362 DIETMNLIRE
+362 DIETMNLIRQ
-372 RLEAIKPSILLYG
+372 RLEAINPEILLYG
-385 EGWAASDPLYDE
+385 EGWAASNPLYDE
-397 SKLAFK
+397 KRLAFK

-409 PGVAA
+409 PGIGA

-433 FIHGVEGNEEA
+433 FIHGVAGNKEA

-451 GVEHPE
+451 GVEHGE
-457 VNHSE
+457 VEHSE
-462 KAWCAAPTQHISY
+462 KAWCAAPSQHISY
-475 VTCHDDH
+475 VSCHDDH

-488 EHLSPEASEEEL
+488 EHISPKASEQEL
-500 LKMAKLAHFGVFTS
+500 LQMVKLAQFGVFTS
-514 QGIPFIFCGEEMY
+514 QGIPFFFCGEEMF
-527 RSKLGEKNTFNMPD
+527 RSKLGEKNTYNMPD

-551 SRYSGLVEYCKGL
+551 SKYRDLVEYYKSL

-572 AFSLGSAEAV
+572 AFALSTADDV
-582 REHLSFIDNESGAA
+582 RRHLSFIEHDNEAA
-596 VGFVLDRLEGIDPAK
+596 IGFVLSDLEGIDSAK

-620 RDAVE
+620 REKVE
-625 FDIPEGSYKWLADGN
+625 FSIPKGSYRFICDGN
-640 AVVAQGIGEVKCDGK
+640 TWSLNGGAEAPATS

-661 TGIILAA
+661 TGIIIAEF
-668 Y
+668 